1 MTPEE
6 LKTRTKAF
14 AVRVIMSV
22 DALPRG
28 LAAQVVG
35 RQLLRSA
42 TSVGAN
48 YRAACRAQSRA
59 EFAAK
64 LSIVVEEA
72 DEALYWLEL
81 LHESG
86 LVKPE
91 RLADLIREAD
101 ELVAITLA
109 SRKTAKSEPVR
120 R

>member
-1 MTPEE
+1 MT
-6 LKTRTKAF
+6 
-14 AVRVIMSV
+14 
-22 DALPRG
+22 LPARR
-28 LAAQVVG
+28 LT
-35 RQLLRSA
+35 L
-42 TSVGAN
+42 
-48 YRAACRAQSRA
+48 RA

-91 RLADLIREAD
+91 RLTELIRETD

-109 SRKTAKSEPVR
+109 SRRTAKGEPVR
-120 R
+120 Q